1 MEVMLSRYQADVL
14 NRALDIFKNRKVSS
28 PTGFN
33 TLVDDAY
40 VLQKA
45 LAVWVSEN
53 TPISGNS
60 ASATGLKTAA
70 TLAFNKAI
78 NDNGSSN
85 ATGGGSNNTRYIT
98 TTQTAAVGVSNI
110 RTTSGMTSTSNQ
122 TSTSNN
128 DSTSSNNV
136 SFLAG

>member
-1 MEVMLSRYQADVL
+1 MEVMLSGYQADVL
-14 NRALDIFKNRKVSS
+14 NRALDIFKKRQIRR
-28 PTGFN
+28 T
-33 TLVDDAY
+33 TLIDDAY

-85 ATGGGSNNTRYIT
+85 ATGGGSNNTRYST
-98 TTQTAAVGVSNI
+98 TTQSAAVGV
-110 RTTSGMTSTSNQ
+110 T
-122 TSTSNN
+122 
-128 DSTSSNNV
+128 NV
-136 SFLAG
+136 NLGFQAAG

>member
-1 MEVMLSRYQADVL
+1 MEVMLSGYQADVL
-14 NRALDIFKNRKVSS
+14 NRAIDIFKNRKVSS

-78 NDNGSSN
+78 NDNGSS
-85 ATGGGSNNTRYIT
+85 ATSQSNTSGGSNINTRYST
-98 TTQTAAVGVSNI
+98 TTQTAAVGV
-110 RTTSGMTSTSNQ
+110 
-122 TSTSNN
+122 
-128 DSTSSNNV
+128 NNV

>member
-1 MEVMLSRYQADVL
+1 MEVMLSGYQADVL
-14 NRALDIFKNRKVSS
+14 NRAIDIFKKRQIRR
-28 PTGFN
+28 T
-33 TLVDDAY
+33 TLIDDAY

-60 ASATGLKTAA
+60 ASATGLKRAA

-78 NDNGSSN
+78 NDNGSSTTSQSN
-85 ATGGGSNNTRYIT
+85 TPGGSNNTGYST
-98 TTQTAAVGVSNI
+98 TTQTAAVGV
-110 RTTSGMTSTSNQ
+110 
-122 TSTSNN
+122 
-128 DSTSSNNV
+128 NNV

>member
-28 PTGFN
+28 PLGFN

-53 TPISGNS
+53 TPQTGNS

-85 ATGGGSNNTRYIT
+85 ASNNTRYST

-110 RTTSGMTSTSNQ
+110 RTTSGMTSTSNR
-122 TSTSNN
+122 TSAGF
-128 DSTSSNNV
+128 DGV
-136 SFLAG
+136 SFLPG

>member
-1 MEVMLSRYQADVL
+1 MEVMLSGYQADVL
-14 NRALDIFKNRKVSS
+14 NRAIDIFKNRKIRR
-28 PTGFN
+28 T
-33 TLVDDAY
+33 TLIDDAY

-45 LAVWVSEN
+45 LAVWISEN

-78 NDNGSSN
+78 NDNRVRTVTPVNPIRYTAATN
-85 ATGGGSNNTRYIT
+85 AS
-98 TTQTAAVGVSNI
+98 AVGVSNI
-110 RTTSGMTSTSNQ
+110 QTTSGMTSTSNQ

-128 DSTSSNNV
+128 DSTFSNNV

>member
-1 MEVMLSRYQADVL
+1 MEVMLSGYQADVL
-14 NRALDIFKNRKVSS
+14 NRAIDIFKNRKIRR
-28 PTGFN
+28 T
-33 TLVDDAY
+33 TLIDDAY

-85 ATGGGSNNTRYIT
+85 ATGGGSNNTRYST
-98 TTQTAAVGVSNI
+98 TTQTAAVGV
-110 RTTSGMTSTSNQ
+110 Q
-122 TSTSNN
+122 
-128 DSTSSNNV
+128 NV
-136 SFLAG
+136 GFLAG